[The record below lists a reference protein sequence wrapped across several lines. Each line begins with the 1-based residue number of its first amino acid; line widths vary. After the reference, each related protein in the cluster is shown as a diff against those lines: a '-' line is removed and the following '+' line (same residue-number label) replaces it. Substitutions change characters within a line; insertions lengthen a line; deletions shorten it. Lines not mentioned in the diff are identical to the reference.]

1 MTMLAPGPAGT
12 SMIGE
17 SNIDAA
23 ARRGYARKQREQREQ
38 REAQAKLESNANP
51 KEKDSDTQSEKTLMA
66 QSNMEDDKKE
76 DTLSLAST
84 QVGSTKRESGIRGTW
99 DRVKGK
105 FRYFAVCM
113 ICLVS

>member
-23 ARRGYARKQREQREQ
+23 ARRGYARKQREQRE
-38 REAQAKLESNANP
+38 AQAKLESDANP
-51 KEKDSDTQSEKTLMA
+51 KGKDSDTQSEKTLTA
-66 QSNMEDDKKE
+66 QSNMEADKNNE

-84 QVGSTKRESGIRGTW
+84 QIGSTKRKSAIRGTW

-105 FRYFAVCM
+105 FR
-113 ICLVS
+113 

>member
-1 MTMLAPGPAGT
+1 MGLDMTMLAPGPAGT

-23 ARRGYARKQREQREQ
+23 ARRGYARKQREQRE
-38 REAQAKLESNANP
+38 AQAKLESKANT
-51 KEKDSDTQSEKTLMA
+51 KGKDSDTQSEKTLTT

-105 FRYFAVCM
+105 FR
-113 ICLVS
+113 

>member
-1 MTMLAPGPAGT
+1 MGFDMTMLAPGPAGT

-23 ARRGYARKQREQREQ
+23 ARRGYARKQREQRE
-38 REAQAKLESNANP
+38 AAAKLEAIGNP
-51 KEKDSDTQSEKTLMA
+51 KEKDSDAQSEKTLTV
-66 QSNMEDDKKE
+66 QSNVEDDKRND
-76 DTLSLAST
+76 DTFSMAST

-105 FRYFAVCM
+105 FR
-113 ICLVS
+113 

>member
-23 ARRGYARKQREQREQ
+23 ARRGYARKQREQRE
-38 REAQAKLESNANP
+38 AQAKLESNANP
-51 KEKDSDTQSEKTLMA
+51 KEKDSDTQSEKTITVH
-66 QSNMEDDKKE
+66 SNMEDDKKV
-76 DTLSLAST
+76 DALSLASALI
-84 QVGSTKRESGIRGTW
+84 GSTKRESGIRGTW

-105 FRYFAVCM
+105 FQ
-113 ICLVS
+113 

>member
-1 MTMLAPGPAGT
+1 MGFDMTMLAPGPAGT

-23 ARRGYARKQREQREQ
+23 ARRGYARKQREQRE
-38 REAQAKLESNANP
+38 AQAKLESNANP
-51 KEKDSDTQSEKTLMA
+51 KEKDSDTKSEITLTA
-66 QSNMEDDKKE
+66 QSNVEDDKKE

-105 FRYFAVCM
+105 FR
-113 ICLVS
+113 

>member
-1 MTMLAPGPAGT
+1 MGFDMTMLAPGPAGT

-23 ARRGYARKQREQREQ
+23 ARRGYARKQRE
-38 REAQAKLESNANP
+38 REAQAKLDSNVNP
-51 KEKDSDTQSEKTLMA
+51 TEKDSDTQSEKTLAA
-66 QSNMEDDKKE
+66 QSNMEDDRKNE

-84 QVGSTKRESGIRGTW
+84 QVGSTKREGGIRGTW

-105 FRYFAVCM
+105 FR
-113 ICLVS
+113 

>member
-23 ARRGYARKQREQREQ
+23 ARRGYARKQREQRE
-38 REAQAKLESNANP
+38 AQAKLESNANP
-51 KEKDSDTQSEKTLMA
+51 KEKDSDTQSEKTLTA
-66 QSNMEDDKKE
+66 QSNMGDDKKE

-105 FRYFAVCM
+105 FR
-113 ICLVS
+113 